1 MMGGG
6 PSQPSRW
13 YRLAVATAVG
23 AARVGAR
30 LNAKLARGMAG
41 RSRLG
46 DRYQAWGAAHRD
58 RARPLVWFHA
68 PSVGEGLQ
76 TRPVIEALR
85 AERPGW
91 QLAYS
96 FFSPSA
102 LALSQSLPVDFADYL
117 PWDRPREVT
126 AALDALAPTAL
137 VFGKL
142 DVWPELTLAA
152 AARGVRLGLVSASVA
167 ESSSRLAWPARGWA
181 APAYAALDRIGAI
194 APEDAT
200 RLERLG
206 ARPGAI
212 AVTGDARYDSV
223 AQRAER
229 LDRAREPLA
238 SLAAGGGGETFTIVA
253 GSTWPADEAVVLPA
267 FAGMRARGE
276 PARLLLAPHE
286 PTPGHLGGIERAARA
301 AGLPQPVRLSH
312 LLSGAAP
319 NAAPLVV
326 VDQTGVL
333 ADLYALGQAAYVG
346 GGYHRAGLHS
356 VLEPAVFGVPV
367 AFGPRW
373 RMSRD
378 AGTLI
383 DRGAAVALPAEGRQ
397 ALQELWTRWRRDAG
411 GRARAGASGAA
422 VVREGRGA
430 AARTAALVI
439 ALLEP
444 ALPPPRLRR

>member
-1 MMGGG
+1 MTTPRR
-6 PSQPSRW
+6 PSAA
-13 YRLAVATAVG
+13 YRAALAVALGVTRL
-23 AARVGAR
+23 AAPFH
-30 LNAKLARGMAG
+30 AKLARTLAG
-41 RSRLG
+41 RSGLRDRLAG
-46 DRYQAWGAAHRD
+46 WGASQRD

-76 TRPVIEALR
+76 VRPVIEALR

-102 LALSQSLPVDFADYL
+102 LALSHSLPVDFADYL
-117 PWDRPREVT
+117 PWDRPRDVAT
-126 AALDALAPTAL
+126 ALDALAPAAL
-137 VFGKL
+137 IFGKL

-152 AARGVRLGLVSASVA
+152 ATRGVRLGLVSATVA
-167 ESSSRLAWPARGWA
+167 ESSSRLAWPARAWV

-206 ARPGAI
+206 ARRQAI
-212 AVTGDARYDSV
+212 TVTGDARYDSV

-229 LDRAREPLA
+229 LDRTREPFA
-238 SLAAGGGGETFTIVA
+238 SLAAGAGAETFTIVA
-253 GSTWPADEAVVLPA
+253 GSTWPADEGVVLPA
-267 FAGMRARGE
+267 FAALRAQGE

-286 PTPGHLGGIERAARA
+286 PTPRHLSRIERAARA
-301 AGLPQPVRLSH
+301 AGLPEPVRLSH
-312 LLSGAAP
+312 LRAGAAP
-319 NAAPLVV
+319 INPALIV

-383 DRGAAVALPAEGRQ
+383 ARGAAVALPAEGRR
-397 ALQELWTRWRRDAG
+397 ALQEVWMRWRRDAEL
-411 GRARAGASGAA
+411 RAQAGAAAAA

-439 ALLEP
+439 ELLEP
-444 ALPPPRLRR
+444 AGPPPRLRR